1 MSPSQ
6 LIHRKVYPEIPAKVA
21 YSLTA
26 FGEPLK
32 PIILQMHQLGIV
44 PTFRTSSYTFIY
56 FYIPQ
61 DVLTK
66 NLHCRN
72 YY

>member
-1 MSPSQ
+1 MPILAIPNTS
-6 LIHRKVYPEIPAKVA
+6 EIARPVEFIFS
-21 YSLTA
+21 YR
-26 FGEPLK
+26 
-32 PIILQMHQLGIV
+32 

-61 DVLTK
+61 DVLTR

>member
-1 MSPSQ
+1 MQECLLPV
-6 LIHRKVYPEIPAKVA
+6 LISGLCSTDSVLY
-21 YSLTA
+21 
-26 FGEPLK
+26 
-32 PIILQMHQLGIV
+32 

-66 NLHCRN
+66 KLHCRN